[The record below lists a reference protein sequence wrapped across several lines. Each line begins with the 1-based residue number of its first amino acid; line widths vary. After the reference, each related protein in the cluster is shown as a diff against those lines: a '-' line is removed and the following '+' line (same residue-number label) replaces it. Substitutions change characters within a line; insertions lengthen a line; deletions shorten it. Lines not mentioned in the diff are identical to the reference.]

1 MEEKNAAL
9 DWLELMAGRGI
20 GALAQK
26 MQRQGG
32 KKLFITGRQGIEHY
46 PQSGVVAPQV
56 VLDMLAVMPDFAE
69 NQYYYAKNQQ
79 TLVFKVILDDMPD
92 SVLFIFWQQTEN
104 EDIAPLSG
112 MLESARLALKWYLRG
127 HKAFAKR
134 LHEQRAAFFEGVFVK
149 HNISVESMLA
159 EQGIELHQDRKYA
172 VMLMDMGTDMPLI
185 PPADFRAK
193 LLQFSQRY
201 QTDLIYPL
209 EWNGIYLVILSG
221 LYVQQELGILSLK
234 KRQELFARWQQLFSE
249 VYKVVVSIGVGGD
262 YPLAE
267 LHRSYQEARIALT
280 FRQIKGERG
289 FVQEFSGMGIFKE
302 LFTCDKARMVEFCR
316 QTLDKLL
323 AYDHDCDAGLQITL
337 RTLLDTNFNYKLTA
351 EKLFVHVNT
360 VRYRCEKIAQL
371 LEIDLNHP
379 DTRFNLYA
387 AIRVGDVLKAL
398 NLLQPGYVGNLS
410 SHKSNGSHGTQTM
423 F

>member
-56 VLDMLAVMPDFAE
+56 VLDMLAVMPDFDE

-159 EQGIELHQDRKYA
+159 EQGIELHHDRKYA
-172 VMLMDMGTDMPLI
+172 VMLMDMGADMPLI

-221 LYVQQELGILSLK
+221 LYVQQELGLLSLK
-234 KRQELFARWQQLFSE
+234 KRQELFARWQQLFAASTGAGSSRE
-249 VYKVVVSIGVGGD
+249 VYMAENTHRVSASSFCTARLKKRNTPSSFWRWLSGPSKSAWTHWAAATVILCCPVTQEVISVSPAVCRKSKRWG
-262 YPLAE
+262 PLI
-267 LHRSYQEARIALT
+267 S
-280 FRQIKGERG
+280 QI
-289 FVQEFSGMGIFKE
+289 S
-302 LFTCDKARMVEFCR
+302 VEIPACSVISP
-316 QTLDKLL
+316 
-323 AYDHDCDAGLQITL
+323 A
-337 RTLLDTNFNYKLTA
+337 
-351 EKLFVHVNT
+351 
-360 VRYRCEKIAQL
+360 
-371 LEIDLNHP
+371 
-379 DTRFNLYA
+379 
-387 AIRVGDVLKAL
+387 
-398 NLLQPGYVGNLS
+398 
-410 SHKSNGSHGTQTM
+410 
-423 F
+423 